1 MLTSRSL
8 LAAGLMTLVLAS
20 PVMAAKKTNADAK
33 QGKATPAA
41 AAVDAVATAH
51 RLVRYG
57 DARKDAL
64 SLITAAQMLKQAGS
78 TAAEFKRAEGKAGE
92 AKDKPELLSVDAI
105 LARAKTYASGNPA
118 LVALAED
125 VAKDGARG
133 ASGGPKTSRS
143 VVNGHSRDVY
153 TLRFEG
159 GEPARVFVSG
169 DGDSDLDLYVYD
181 ENGNEICKDVDSTDD
196 MICTWRPRWTGEFRI
211 VIKNLGV
218 ANLYRIWTN

>member
-78 TAAEFKRAEGKAGE
+78 TATEFKRAEGKAGE

-105 LARAKTYASGNPA
+105 LPA
-118 LVALAED
+118 PRPTPQADRKSTRLNSSHE
-125 VAKDGARG
+125 
-133 ASGGPKTSRS
+133 
-143 VVNGHSRDVY
+143 
-153 TLRFEG
+153 
-159 GEPARVFVSG
+159 FVSRMP
-169 DGDSDLDLYVYD
+169 S
-181 ENGNEICKDVDSTDD
+181 S
-196 MICTWRPRWTGEFRI
+196 
-211 VIKNLGV
+211 
-218 ANLYRIWTN
+218 A